1 MTSSLTIV
9 WVRFYK
15 SRSPLGEYFFFSL
28 KNGDIPHFG
37 ALSRGFIEDA
47 YFQWKTWSQAHPS

>member
-9 WVRFYK
+9 WVRFFI
-15 SRSPLGEYFFFSL
+15 SLAALRENIFSL

-37 ALSRGFIEDA
+37 ALSGGFIADA
-47 YFQWKTWSQAHPS
+47 YLQWETWSQAHPS